1 MNQDVVISLSMEA
14 MQLALKIGL
23 PLMLVGLIVGLLV
36 SIFQAVTQIQEM
48 TLTFIPKILA
58 LGLVLMIAGPWML
71 GELLTYTENLYRG
84 IPGLVGGG

>member
-14 MQLALKIGL
+14 IQISLKIGL
-23 PLMLVGLIVGLLV
+23 PLMLVGLVVGLLV

-58 LGLVLMIAGPWML
+58 LGVVMAVMGPWML
-71 GELLTYTENLYRG
+71 AELLTYTENLYKG
-84 IPGLVGGG
+84 IPGLVGT

>member
-23 PLMLVGLIVGLLV
+23 PLMLVGLIVGLIV

-71 GELLTYTENLYRG
+71 GELLTYTENLYNG
-84 IPGLVGGG
+84 IPELVGT